1 MTAKQRA
8 QHLLD
13 FIDNSPSPW
22 HVVAS
27 IETAIQAFQFVRL
40 DETAKWGLQTG
51 GRYYVVRDDS
61 SIVLF
66 VLGRK
71 TPADA
76 ARVGMRRTPSCGVIA
91 ASRCSDG
98 PNGNAPSRAIA
109 V

>member
-1 MTAKQRA
+1 MTIKQRA

-27 IETAIQAFQFVRL
+27 IETEIKAFHFVRL
-40 DETAKWGLQTG
+40 DETAKWSLQAG

-71 TPADA
+71 TPAD
-76 ARVGMRRTPSCGVIA
+76 VGFKIIGTHTDSPG
-91 ASRCSDG
+91 
-98 PNGNAPSRAIA
+98 
-109 V
+109 